1 MRRLSLVGSLLVIAL
16 FATLT
21 VARTAAAQDAT
32 PAVDMSPNAD
42 ECTIEPRRL
51 EELQALVGTPFPE
64 GAGEAT
70 SFARQATQIANE
82 LPEGTA
88 ADEATVQAITAAVR
102 RQMACFNAGNYLG
115 GFAGTTD
122 EFIIS
127 QVGFALFDED
137 LIAAMTGTP
146 VPLPE
151 EQQTT
156 LIGVREVRA
165 LPDGRVAALVD
176 YTSPIPP
183 AEGINGV
190 ETDLWVFEQVEG
202 EWLLDEVTDNLEGQH
217 GPSGVATP
225 TA

>member
-1 MRRLSLVGSLLVIAL
+1 MRRWSLAGSLLTLAL
-16 FATLT
+16 LVAMIS
-21 VARTAAAQDAT
+21 ARTAVAQEAT

-42 ECTIEPRRL
+42 ECTAEPRRL

-70 SFARQATQIANE
+70 SAALEKTQVAVE
-82 LPEGTA
+82 LPEGTP

-102 RQMACFNAGNYLG
+102 RQTACYNAGDYLA
-115 GFAGTTD
+115 GFAGCTD
-122 EFIIS
+122 EFLIS
-127 QVGFALFDED
+127 QVGLALFDAD
-137 LIAAMTGTP
+137 MIATLSSTP

-156 LIGVREVRA
+156 LLGIREVRV
-165 LPDGRVAALVD
+165 LPDGRVSALVD
-176 YTSPIPP
+176 YTSPTPQ

-190 ETDLWVFEQVEG
+190 ETDLWIFEQVEG
-202 EWLLDEVTDNLEGQH
+202 EWLLDEVTQDLEGH
-217 GPSGVATP
+217 LGPEGIATP